1 MQNVFFLIIKLY
13 VNVHAHS
20 FAKDIQEKHKSRKK
34 ANRKKSLRVE
44 LKRTNDANNV

>member
-1 MQNVFFLIIKLY
+1 MQNVFHLIIKLY